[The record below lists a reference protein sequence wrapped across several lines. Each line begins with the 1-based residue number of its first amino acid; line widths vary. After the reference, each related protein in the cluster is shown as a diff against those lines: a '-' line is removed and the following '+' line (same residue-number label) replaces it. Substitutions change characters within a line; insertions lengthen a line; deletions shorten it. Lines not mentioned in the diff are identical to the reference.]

1 VADSKIP
8 SAVQDVTPEWLTWA
22 LRETGII
29 DKATVTSSDMEL
41 IEGRGV
47 MGQVARVVLRYDH
60 FEEGTPGSLIV
71 KLPSADET
79 RRVDVT
85 RMGLYEREI
94 RFYEELAGQIEL
106 RTPLRYYSAM
116 DTDAG
121 EYVLLM
127 EDMAPA
133 RVGDNVAGC
142 SLAEAELAIRNLA
155 RLHATWWESP
165 RLAGLDWLPVF
176 YADPEQAQMRFEES
190 WGPFL
195 KRFHNVMPASM
206 TEVAEKLKSNV
217 AYVVS
222 SIGESPRTLIH
233 GDFRLDNLFF
243 SSGKDGAALAAVDW
257 QVVSKSKGVFEV
269 AYFLAWSLQ
278 PEQRRAKE
286 MDLLGMYHSMLRDN
300 GVAGYDFDQCLKEY
314 RLLMLFPFIRLVTVG
329 VNSDLSHRRLVRLL
343 RTLTER
349 TVAAITDLKSV
360 DLLPSA

>member
-1 VADSKIP
+1 MKIP
-8 SAVQDVTPEWLTWA
+8 SAVQDVTPEWLTQA
-22 LRETGII
+22 LREAGII
-29 DKATVTSSDMEL
+29 DRASVSSLDIQL
-41 IEGRGV
+41 FEGQGFV
-47 MGQVARVVLRYDH
+47 GQVARVVLRYDQL
-60 FEEGTPGSLIV
+60 EEGAPGSLIV

-79 RRVDVT
+79 RRADVA
-85 RMGLYEREI
+85 RRGLYEREI
-94 RFYEELAGQIEL
+94 RFYEELADQIEL
-106 RTPLRYYSAM
+106 RTPRLYYSAM
-116 DTDAG
+116 DTEAE
-121 EYVLLM
+121 EYVLLI

-155 RLHATWWESP
+155 RIHAAWWESP

-176 YADPEQAQMRFEES
+176 YADPEQAQTRFGES

-195 KRFHNVMPASM
+195 ERFGDMMPASM
-206 TEVAEKLKSNV
+206 TEVGEKLKSNV

-243 SSGKDGAALAAVDW
+243 STDEDGIALAAADW
-257 QVVSKSKGVFEV
+257 QTVSQSKGVFDV

-286 MDLLGMYHSMLRDN
+286 MELLGMYHSMLLDS

-314 RLLMLFPFIRLVTVG
+314 RLFMLFTFIRGVLVGANV
-329 VNSDLSHRRLVRLL
+329 DLSHERVGRLL
-343 RTLTER
+343 RTLLER
-349 TVAAITDLKSV
+349 TVAAVLDLKSV